1 MAIVAISFAK
11 AHLSHLIN
19 RALRGEEIFIAR
31 GSKPVVRLVAINCPH
46 APRTPVTVRKM
57 KS

>member
-1 MAIVAISFAK
+1 MAIVGISFAK

-19 RALRGEEIFIAR
+19 RALRGEEIVIAR

-46 APRTPVTVRKM
+46 APRTPVTPAR
-57 KS
+57 